1 MENVDRNGRQLWSY
15 GVKLAI
21 IPLALVTCGDL
32 ITKTIKY
39 MDYIANIY
47 SFIYTTFMQ
56 YLALL
61 LFAFH
66 IYP

>member
-32 ITKTIKY
+32 IIKTIKY
-39 MDYIANIY
+39 MDYIANIHSY
-47 SFIYTTFMQ
+47 IYTTFMQ